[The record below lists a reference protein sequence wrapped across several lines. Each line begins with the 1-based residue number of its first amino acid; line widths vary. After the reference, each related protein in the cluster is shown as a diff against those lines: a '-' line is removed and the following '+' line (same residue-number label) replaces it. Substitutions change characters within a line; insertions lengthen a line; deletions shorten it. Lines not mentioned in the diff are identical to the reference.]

1 MAIDATALVGGAL
14 GGAVA
19 QSILTPWFAQRHE
32 RRDLRAG
39 VVRSLSAVERTR
51 WAPKSKEKFR
61 QALTD
66 LRTAALVAG
75 VNRALIDQYIL
86 FACAGRHLSD
96 ISFERNP
103 DPEFGGGI
111 DSTFAGLI
119 EDGAAAVMDF
129 TWHPWLRRTT
139 KGMVL
144 ARLNRRKTAVT
155 KELEKEGTPISWEA
169 VWVPS

>member
-1 MAIDATALVGGAL
+1 M
-14 GGAVA
+14 
-19 QSILTPWFAQRHE
+19 
-32 RRDLRAG
+32 
-39 VVRSLSAVERTR
+39 
-51 WAPKSKEKFR
+51 
-61 QALTD
+61 
-66 LRTAALVAG
+66 AG

-129 TWHPWLRRTT
+129 TWRPWLRRTT

-144 ARLNRRKTAVT
+144 ARLNQRKTAVT
-155 KELEKEGTPISWEA
+155 KELEGGRR
-169 VWVPS
+169 